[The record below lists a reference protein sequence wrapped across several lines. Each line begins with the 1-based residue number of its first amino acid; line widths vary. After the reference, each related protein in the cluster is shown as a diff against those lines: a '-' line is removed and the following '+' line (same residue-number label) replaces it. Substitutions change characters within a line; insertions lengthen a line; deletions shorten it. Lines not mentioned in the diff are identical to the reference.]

1 MLFFLANAVNRL
13 IIASKKISGIH
24 NRLGLGI
31 PPILYFYLVVKDIFF
46 PLETITKLL
55 QNTFLFFYPN
65 ISTNSENVSAT
76 LYVTGAKSSDSSWLH
91 TQIEGFSLLFL

>member
-46 PLETITKLL
+46 PLI
-55 QNTFLFFYPN
+55 PP
-65 ISTNSENVSAT
+65 
-76 LYVTGAKSSDSSWLH
+76 GAR
-91 TQIEGFSLLFL
+91 QCNMCV